1 MCMATNVE
9 LDPRLIEEALTLGA
23 KRTKREV
30 IEEALREYVAR
41 RKQREI
47 LKLFRTIDYD
57 PDYDYKKQRRRK

>member
-47 LKLFRTIDYD
+47 LELFRTIDYD